1 MTAGPAAAQVA
12 ASASGVAGQQGE
24 PLLLQVLIVVFAVTA
39 VAAIIWGAVSR
50 RRGRVLEELFDSLPS
65 PRLVVDRDGKPV
77 AATSSWKKLLG
88 ESDTPVAS
96 LAALAASDGTDG
108 KARFDDLLAGVAN
121 REPARADFR
130 LGLSDMDFVEVSA
143 MPLTTQ
149 SDSVIWR
156 LEDVSERYELERVIR
171 TEQEKLIEFV
181 ENAPIGFYSVDRDCR
196 FRYVNSTFAEW
207 LGKTET
213 ELTNGNVR
221 LRDLLPDRLAKTCA
235 PHSPLPGE
243 GGRRHRRD
251 GVRRTRWRTVRCVC
265 HPDGC
270 RR

>member
-1 MTAGPAAAQVA
+1 
-12 ASASGVAGQQGE
+12 
-24 PLLLQVLIVVFAVTA
+24 
-39 VAAIIWGAVSR
+39 
-50 RRGRVLEELFDSLPS
+50 
-65 PRLVVDRDGKPV
+65 
-77 AATSSWKKLLG
+77 
-88 ESDTPVAS
+88 
-96 LAALAASDGTDG
+96 
-108 KARFDDLLAGVAN
+108 
-121 REPARADFR
+121 
-130 LGLSDMDFVEVSA
+130 MDFVEVSA

-243 GGRRHRRD
+243 GGGATASARRRSPDAMANSSMRMSPRRLSSMK
-251 GVRRTRWRTVRCVC
+251 RPTI
-265 HPDGC
+265 
-270 RR
+270 